1 MSVILEVAIGL
12 IFLYMMLALIA
23 TTFQELIA
31 SVLRLRAKHL
41 YDALAGM
48 LKGEIQLGPTGSPKR
63 IIEALYE
70 HPLIRNLCK
79 TAPRFE
85 DGKLVSR
92 GALPSYIPSQ
102 TFALAL
108 LDVLRGDTSA
118 SHAIGAREVLLKA
131 GDTLDNIAN
140 NDDLQ
145 RNLKLL
151 LAGARGQLDKLD
163 ETAAHV
169 SKCVETLFNDRMA
182 RASGWYKRQAQWIAL
197 LIALVIAAVAN
208 ADTIYVAARL
218 WTDDALRSSVVQSAQ
233 HFHDARVKAQEVPAS
248 STAGAGTPSAAAGSA
263 GADEV
268 AAAAK
273 KFGKSI
279 QDLETAGFPIGW
291 PRPIGSYA
299 EFLMMLA
306 GWLITAFAVSLGSNF
321 WFDIL
326 SKALQIRGGGPK
338 VSAVTG
344 RVGPT
349 ER

>member
-1 MSVILEVAIGL
+1 VSVILDVAIGL

-23 TTFQELIA
+23 TTLQELIA

-48 LKGEIQLGPTGSPKR
+48 LKGDIQLRSGGAPKR

-70 HPLIRNLCK
+70 HPLIRNLCQ
-79 TAPRFE
+79 TAPKF
-85 DGKLVSR
+85 DNGKLVGR
-92 GALPSYIPSQ
+92 GALPSYIPSK

-118 SHAIGAREVLLKA
+118 SQAVGAREVLLKA
-131 GDTLDNIAN
+131 GDTLDHIAN

-151 LAGARGQLDKLD
+151 LAGARGQVDKLD

-197 LIALVIAAVAN
+197 LIALGIAGVAN
-208 ADTIYVAARL
+208 ADTIYVAGRL

-233 HFHDARVKAQEVPAS
+233 DFHDARVKAQEAPAS
-248 STAGAGTPSAAAGSA
+248 STPGAGVPSAAAGTA
-263 GADEV
+263 GADDV

-273 KFGKSI
+273 TFGKSV
-279 QDLETAGFPIGW
+279 QDFESAGFPIGW
-291 PRPIGSYA
+291 PREIDGCA
-299 EFLMMLA
+299 EFCLMLA

-321 WFDIL
+321 WFDVL

-344 RVGPT
+344 RVG
-349 ER
+349 EDG

>member
-1 MSVILEVAIGL
+1 VSVILDVAIGL

-23 TTFQELIA
+23 TTLQELIA

-48 LKGEIQLGPTGSPKR
+48 LKGEIQLAPRGSPKR
-63 IIEALYE
+63 LIEALYE

-92 GALPSYIPSQ
+92 GALPSYIPSK

-118 SHAIGAREVLLKA
+118 SQAVGAREVLLKA

-140 NDDLQ
+140 NVDLQ
-145 RNLKLL
+145 RSLKLL
-151 LAGARGQLDKLD
+151 LADARGQVDKLD
-163 ETAAHV
+163 EAAAHV

-197 LIALVIAAVAN
+197 LIALAIAGVAN
-208 ADTIYVAARL
+208 ADTIYVADRL

-233 HFHDARVKAQEVPAS
+233 DFHDARVKAQEAAVS
-248 STAGAGTPSAAAGSA
+248 STAGAGVPSAGGSA
-263 GADEV
+263 VADEV

-273 KFGKSI
+273 TFGKSI
-279 QDLETAGFPIGW
+279 QDFETAGFPIGW
-291 PRPIGSYA
+291 PRPIGSGA
-299 EFLMMLA
+299 EVFLMVA

-321 WFDIL
+321 WFDVL

-344 RVGPT
+344 RVGDGGG
-349 ER
+349 